1 MNAVYLMLCLLQF
14 PTDPVRAQETAV
26 MIARSQVPVVNESP
40 ANGLSSYQQKV
51 QLRRFE
57 ERFNQL
63 VQAVEEFSVAYNQNK
78 GQAWPNEKAE
88 ALRKAMAALQ
98 KVDPN
103 LKTRDS
109 KTSAEA
115 KNDPAR

>member
-26 MIARSQVPVVNESP
+26 MIARSQAPVINDSP
-40 ANGLSSYQQKV
+40 ANGLSAYQQKL

-57 ERFNQL
+57 EHFNRL
-63 VQAVEEFSVAYNQNK
+63 VQAVEVFSLAYNQNK

-98 KVDPN
+98 KIDPN
-103 LKTRDS
+103 LKPRENKLASES
-109 KTSAEA
+109 KNEA
-115 KNDPAR
+115 AR